1 MSSDARPDE
10 SVDPVGW
17 GAGAYALFR
26 AYGWLPPGF
35 PNPQPAPA
43 RLAAGGK
50 DKPRRKKTRAFKQ
63 ADVKR
68 AIAAAQPAGVAIGGV
83 EIDPTGKISITGA
96 PAGAAVNNQPVDEF
110 EQWKARR
117 VVR

>member
-43 RLAAGGK
+43 
-50 DKPRRKKTRAFKQ
+50 PR
-63 ADVKR
+63 
-68 AIAAAQPAGVAIGGV
+68 
-83 EIDPTGKISITGA
+83 
-96 PAGAAVNNQPVDEF
+96 
-110 EQWKARR
+110 
-117 VVR
+117 